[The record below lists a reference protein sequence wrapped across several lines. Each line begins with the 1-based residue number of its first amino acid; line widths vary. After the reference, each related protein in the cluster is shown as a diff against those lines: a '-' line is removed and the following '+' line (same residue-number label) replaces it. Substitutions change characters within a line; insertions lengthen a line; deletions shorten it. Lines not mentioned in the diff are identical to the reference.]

1 MPLLH
6 TAQDDLLSK
15 RSDVRNLIP
24 GLLLA
29 ATTMSVAA
37 ADAVE
42 RKFISAGMDEGQVL
56 LKIGKPD
63 HDSLVSGHSADVVEK
78 KWTYFPAPRDAQT
91 MTIVTIRNGKV
102 HAVERKI
109 AR

>member
-1 MPLLH
+1 M
-6 TAQDDLLSK
+6 
-15 RSDVRNLIP
+15 RNLTL
-24 GLLLA
+24 GFLLA
-29 ATTMSVAA
+29 ATAMSVAA

-63 HDSLVSGHSADVVEK
+63 HDSVVSGGGADVVER
-78 KWTYFPAPRDAQT
+78 KWTYFPAPRDGQT
-91 MTIVTIRNGKV
+91 VTIITIRNGKV